1 MNIISFH
8 TASRILALIAVSIA
22 LYNVYLEW
30 FRNGMNSSLLFLVVV
45 FVILSVLFERYSK
58 KTKSI
63 TWDSRFRCKKSQKS
77 LLLISLHLFHL
88 ELIRKVVTCCNFYNM
103 QYAKPERIL
112 GYYRH
117 IVTFRYALLTFQ
129 RGSYLLWA
137 LLCTVKYKRTSR
149 INKKITMPITYK
161 KAKSGGV
168 VGM

>member
-63 TWDSRFRCKKSQKS
+63 T
-77 LLLISLHLFHL
+77 
-88 ELIRKVVTCCNFYNM
+88 
-103 QYAKPERIL
+103 
-112 GYYRH
+112 
-117 IVTFRYALLTFQ
+117 
-129 RGSYLLWA
+129 
-137 LLCTVKYKRTSR
+137 
-149 INKKITMPITYK
+149 
-161 KAKSGGV
+161 
-168 VGM
+168 